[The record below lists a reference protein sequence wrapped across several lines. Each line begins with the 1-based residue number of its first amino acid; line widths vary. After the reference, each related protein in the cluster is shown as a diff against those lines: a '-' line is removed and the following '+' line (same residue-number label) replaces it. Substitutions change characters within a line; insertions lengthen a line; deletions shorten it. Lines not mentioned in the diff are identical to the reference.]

1 MDKPWLASYPPGVP
15 AEADIR
21 AFSSLPAMFRAS
33 CDRFA
38 DRPAFTNL
46 GSTLSFAEV
55 GALSRDFGAYLQ
67 KQLGLQPGERL
78 AVMLPNSLQYPV
90 AVFGALRAGLSVV
103 NVNPMYTSS
112 ELAFQLRD
120 AGVSAILVLE
130 NFAHTVEQ
138 ALPETQVKHVIV
150 TQIGDLFPTIRR
162 SAVNFVVRH
171 FKKPVPAWTLPEAI
185 ALHDAMHQG
194 SLLPLDEPQLRGE
207 DTAFV
212 QYTGGTTGRP
222 KGAELTHASMIA
234 NVEQTIAW
242 IGRTLL
248 PGEEVVITA
257 LPLYH
262 VFALTANLLVFTRLG
277 GENVL
282 VSDPRDMATF
292 IKTLQHTPFTAMTG
306 VNTMF
311 GALLDA
317 EGFEAVAAARR
328 GTLKVVVAGG
338 MAVQRRTAERWQQA
352 MGVPLVEGYGLT
364 EASPIL
370 CANRVDLPEYTGKLG
385 LPLPSTE
392 VALLDDEGREVPPGE
407 VGEICARGPQVMKG
421 YWNKPEETAKV
432 ITADGWL
439 RTGDLGRFDARGYVE
454 FVDRKKDI
462 VVVSGFKAF
471 PAEIED
477 VVRTHPGVR
486 DAGVVGVPDERTGE
500 AVALFVV
507 PLDPA
512 LTVEAIRAHCE
523 EHLTAYKRPRHIAL
537 RDSLPMTPL
546 GKVLRRQLKQ
556 EVLAAAQAPAQA
568 A

>member
-1 MDKPWLASYPPGVP
+1 M
-15 AEADIR
+15 R
-21 AFSSLPAMFRAS
+21 RFSSLASMFRAS

-38 DRPAFTNL
+38 DRPAFTHL
-46 GSTLSFAEV
+46 GDTLSFSETA
-55 GALSRDFGAYLQ
+55 ALSRDFGAYLQ
-67 KQLGLQPGERL
+67 KVLGLARGERI

-103 NVNPMYTSS
+103 NVNPMYTAS
-112 ELAFQLRD
+112 ELSFQLRD
-120 AGVSAILVLE
+120 AGASAILVLE

-138 ALPETQVKHVIV
+138 ALPETGVKHVIV
-150 TQIGDLFPTIRR
+150 TQIGDLFPAIKR
-162 SAVNFVVRH
+162 SAVNFIVRH
-171 FKKPVPAWTLPEAI
+171 FKKPVPAWTLPQAVT
-185 ALHDAMHQG
+185 LHDALHRG
-194 SLLPLDEPQLRGE
+194 SLHALEEPPLHAS

-222 KGAELTHASMIA
+222 KGAELTHGSMVA

-277 GENVL
+277 AENVL
-282 VSDPRDMATF
+282 VTDPRDMASF

-306 VNTMF
+306 VNTLF
-311 GALLDA
+311 SALLDA
-317 EGFEAVAAARR
+317 EGFDEVAAARR
-328 GTLKVVVAGG
+328 AALKVVVAGG
-338 MAVQRRTAERWQQA
+338 MALQRRVAERWQAA

-385 LPLPSTE
+385 LPVPSTE
-392 VALLDDEGREVPPGE
+392 IAMLDDDGHEVPQGE
-407 VGEICARGPQVMKG
+407 VGEICGRGPQLMKG

-432 ITADGWL
+432 ITPDGWL
-439 RTGDLGRFDARGYVE
+439 RTGDLGRIDERGYVE

-462 VVVSGFKAF
+462 IVVSGFKAF

-477 VVRTHPGVR
+477 VARLHPGVK

-507 PLDPA
+507 PSDPS
-512 LTVEAIRAHCE
+512 LTVDAVRAHCE
-523 EHLTAYKRPRHIAL
+523 QHLTAYKRPKHIAL
-537 RDSLPMTPL
+537 RDALPMTPL
-546 GKVLRRQLKQ
+546 GKVLRRQLRQ
-556 EVLAAAQAPAQA
+556 EILAPAPPA
-568 A
+568 DRATSP